1 MNAIVR
7 RVPSR
12 SLIQSMYNPV
22 GFMDEFES
30 LARQMWESWEPVT
43 YRTGMMT
50 NLDMYEEKDELV
62 IKVELPGVKKEET
75 EIRLEEDVLTI
86 QAEKKGEEHT
96 EDTKFYARER
106 WYGKTCRS
114 IRLPFQVD
122 GDKIS
127 AKLDEGQLHIRL
139 PKAEEAKP
147 KHIEIQAT

>member
-1 MNAIVR
+1 MNAIIR
-7 RVPSR
+7 RSPSR
-12 SLIQSMYNPV
+12 SLVESLYNPV

-30 LARQMWESWEPVT
+30 LARQTWESWEPAI

-75 EIRLEEDVLTI
+75 EISLEEDVLTI
-86 QAEKKGEEHT
+86 KAEKKGEELT
-96 EDTKFYARER
+96 EDTKIYCHER
-106 WYGKTCRS
+106 WYGTTCRS

-122 GDKIS
+122 GEKIT
-127 AKLDEGQLHIRL
+127 AKLEEGQLHIRL